1 MALGRPTKPL
11 YVTAEEKAKLML
23 MARRPKSSQAMA
35 MRARIVLGCDDGMS
49 NTAVANRLHIT
60 GATVCKWR
68 ERFRVGRLE
77 GLLDE
82 PRPGAPRA
90 IGDAQVEAVIT
101 QTLESMP
108 VNSTHWSTRLMAQKT
123 RLSQTAIVRI
133 WRAFGLQPHRVENFK
148 FSKDPQF
155 VEKVRGHRGAVYES
169 PGSRHGPVR
178 G

>member
-11 YVTAEEKAKLML
+11 NVTAEEKEKLMML
-23 MARRPKSSQAMA
+23 ARRPKSSQAAA
-35 MRARIVLGCDDGMS
+35 MRARIVLGCDEGWS
-49 NTAVANRLHIT
+49 NTVVANKLHIT

-68 ERFRVGRLE
+68 ERFRVNRLE

-82 PRPGAPRA
+82 VRPGAPRM

-108 VNSTHWSTRLMAQKT
+108 ANSTHWSTRLMAQKT
-123 RLSQTAIVRI
+123 GLSQTAIVRI
-133 WRAFGLQPHRVENFK
+133 WRFRSAAASGGKFQVLQRPAVCRK
-148 FSKDPQF
+148 GA
-155 VEKVRGHRGAVYES
+155 GHRRALHES
-169 PGSRHGPVR
+169 TGTNHGFVC